1 MFSSLPGWFQVK
13 NTLFFFLLRG
23 IKALVDTAD
32 LAAPSSSLGMGQSH
46 NLVFSPMEVVGDKR
60 HFPVE
65 IIFWVQP

>member
-1 MFSSLPGWFQVK
+1 VSSSLPGWFQVK

-32 LAAPSSSLGMGQSH
+32 LAAPPSPLSVGKPH
-46 NLVFSPMEVVGDKR
+46 YLVLTPVEVIGDKR